1 MYTLF
6 YDNGTGWFDAASRH
20 VTLAAAIAAA
30 RRDWQ
35 HRQHIT
41 GPDNKVV
48 WADYSRPDLTKDP
61 RTGAWV
67 KV

>member
-1 MYTLF
+1 MYTLW

-30 RRDWQ
+30 RQGWQ
-35 HRQHIT
+35 PRQHIT
-41 GPDNKVV
+41 GPGNEVV
-48 WADYSRPDLTKDP
+48 WADYPRSDLTKDP
-61 RTGAWV
+61 RSNTWV